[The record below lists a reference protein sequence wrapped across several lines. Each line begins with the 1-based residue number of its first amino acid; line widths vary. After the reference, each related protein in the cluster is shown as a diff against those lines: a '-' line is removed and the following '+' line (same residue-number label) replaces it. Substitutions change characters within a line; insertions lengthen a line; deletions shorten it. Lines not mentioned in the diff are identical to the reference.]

1 MELDLDTRRKF
12 GFFGKSLLG
21 IGYWIGAAALWNLIV
36 ILLPPLGGVIFAGLT
51 VIAGIVWL
59 AWWDAGNKLISA
71 QIEERHTAR
80 MLERERESL

>member
-1 MELDLDTRRKF
+1 MEMDLDTRRKF

-21 IGYWIGAAALWNLIV
+21 ISYWIGAVALWNLIM
-36 ILLPPLGGVIFAGLT
+36 ILLPPLGSLIFAGLSVLAG
-51 VIAGIVWL
+51 VIWL

-80 MLERERESL
+80 MLEREQDSF